1 MTQNRKV
8 PPHNKEAEQA
18 VLAAILIDDQALD
31 KVVDKIRPED
41 FYIPGGH
48 QYLYSRVL
56 SLQEMGGK
64 PVDVVTLLGS
74 MTDEELTKAGGVDY
88 VSSLVDILPSS
99 ANVAHYADSV
109 RDRSVLRQLIGMAA
123 EIAETCYEADGGDV
137 ADIVENAEKRIFS
150 LAEKKLNSNARSLGE
165 LIPQTVDALDK
176 LYRNKDVLSGVTSGF
191 IDFNKLTN
199 GFQPSDLIIMAG
211 RPGMGGK
218 TAFALNVALNA
229 SYANGGM
236 IINQSHSLHLRC
248 RLSSLFRGFC
258 PQQHR

>member
-1 MTQNRKV
+1 M
-8 PPHNKEAEQA
+8 
-18 VLAAILIDDQALD
+18 
-31 KVVDKIRPED
+31 
-41 FYIPGGH
+41 
-48 QYLYSRVL
+48 
-56 SLQEMGGK
+56 GK

-123 EIAETCYEADGGDV
+123 EIAETCYEADGDV

-211 RPGMGGK
+211 RPGMGK

-229 SYANGGM
+229 SYANGM